1 MLLFQ
6 YMTGKGKFAKKIVYE
21 MKTVIN
27 CPMNEFFNLNLS
39 ARHPHKL
46 SIY

>member
-6 YMTGKGKFAKKIVYE
+6 FMTGKGKFVKKIVYE

-27 CPMNEFFNLNLS
+27 CPMNEFFLPKS
-39 ARHPHKL
+39 FRQTPP
-46 SIY
+46 